1 MMKTIHLGS
10 NFVYLDEMKQRHL
23 DGCQIEIRWAWKRFK
38 RKKAIKLAKK
48 KEAEEKKKAGKYG
61 KRGKTIKR

>member
-1 MMKTIHLGS
+1 MMKEIHLGK
-10 NFVYLDEMKQRHL
+10 NFDYLDQMKTRHL

-38 RKKAIKLAKK
+38 MKKKIRLAKK
-48 KEAEEKKKAGKYG
+48 KADEEKKKAGKYG